1 MQIRSTQMAF
11 KVGEIRHNP
20 PALPVILDY
29 LRNDTKSDVKKKK
42 LKTKQRKSFSS
53 CYLHR
58 ESWLRSNNLRFL
70 EEKKF

>member
-42 LKTKQRKSFSS
+42 TKNKT
-53 CYLHR
+53 
-58 ESWLRSNNLRFL
+58 
-70 EEKKF
+70 EEKFFLLLFT